1 MSLVRL
7 HPTQGQSS
15 ENGEFFFFFSF
26 QMINS
31 FFSNYLDFPNVLN
44 FRCGA
49 GDVRPFSLTGRR
61 KQFSV
66 ACVGMELIHLAGP
79 ITAQ

>member
-1 MSLVRL
+1 MIIR
-7 HPTQGQSS
+7 
-15 ENGEFFFFFSF
+15 FFP
-26 QMINS
+26 
-31 FFSNYLDFPNVLN
+31 NYLDFPNVLK
-44 FRCGA
+44 FRVGA